1 MAALDERPEAGTTSI
16 WTGTESS
23 SSLQLRGSQ
32 MEIDVLG
39 IVSTQLLCLIKWINR
54 CIMDI

>member
-32 MEIDVLG
+32 MEIDVLE

>member
-16 WTGTESS
+16 WTGTDSS

-39 IVSTQLLCLIKWINR
+39 IVFPWLLRLIKRINR